1 MNGLPATPRS
11 AAIALACIAAML
23 VPAAARAQ
31 ALLVVNPTT
40 VSVQTPVGTN
50 AASQTVQVSNGGNR
64 ALKWSVVP
72 PTAGWLSVSPSKG
85 TNAFPLTLTFA
96 TSTLPVGVYQ
106 TTFTVETGVGS
117 SVAVAVQVSI
127 VSQSQP
133 PPPAQLTVTCPANMS
148 LTSPDGSAVVVS
160 YSVSTSGGV
169 QPVAVNGSPA
179 SGSSFPVGMT
189 SVQVTAKSSDGQ
201 TASCG
206 FTVTVS
212 YTPSGDWTFCAAEN
226 AFCAF
231 SGTRQVRYG
240 ANGSY
245 FFQTLSGGTPC
256 NNSVFGDP
264 IVGTAKH
271 CDVSTAQ
278 ASSSVGPQAT
288 ITCPAGAVD
297 VFPGTDIQ
305 ATVNLYPGATTFCLR
320 SGTHS
325 LVSPI
330 TPKTGNTFI
339 GEYGAI
345 VDGTGWTTTDHTE
358 AAFRA
363 HNQDIDFVT
372 IRNLVIRNLQRGIHA
387 YYLNSDHWTIENN
400 EIAFNQSGIVF
411 PSNSTIRNNHIH
423 HNSSGGYLG
432 SFAHNSLLENNEI
445 AYNGWEQKVGE
456 SNNVT
461 FRNSFVHHNAGDGIW
476 YDGNNT
482 GSVIEGNRVEDN
494 GQMGIFY
501 EISSSAIIRN
511 NTIRRSRDT
520 AVFISTSKNVQI
532 YDNILEGNFRGIT
545 YFVNCAS
552 VGGGA
557 ISFDLANNTAHQ
569 NTVVVGT
576 EPDAF
581 ATVFS
586 YTLCSP
592 TQVAEYV
599 NGSKNLA
606 FSSNT
611 YDVPSPSTGR
621 YWFWNAL
628 KLWTEWQALGHDLTG
643 TVK

>member
-1 MNGLPATPRS
+1 
-11 AAIALACIAAML
+11 
-23 VPAAARAQ
+23 V
-31 ALLVVNPTT
+31 
-40 VSVQTPVGTN
+40 
-50 AASQTVQVSNGGNR
+50 
-64 ALKWSVVP
+64 
-72 PTAGWLSVSPSKG
+72 
-85 TNAFPLTLTFA
+85 TFA
-96 TSTLPVGVYQ
+96 TATLAVGTYQ
-106 TTFTVETGVGS
+106 TSFRVESATGAS
-117 SVAVAVQVSI
+117 ETVAVQVSI
-127 VSQSQP
+127 VAASQSP
-133 PPPAQLTVTCPANMS
+133 PLTATCPSNITVS
-148 LTSPDGSAVVVS
+148 SPDGSPVAVT
-160 YSVSTSGGV
+160 YSASTSGGL
-169 QPVAVNGSPA
+169 QPVTVSGVPA
-179 SGSSFPVGMT
+179 SGSSFPVGT
-189 SVQVTAKSSDGQ
+189 SLVQVTAKSSDGQ

-206 FTVTVS
+206 FSVTVTYS
-212 YTPSGDWTFCAAEN
+212 APSEWTFCAFESE
-226 AFCAF
+226 FCAF

-245 FFQTLSGGTPC
+245 FYQTLSGGTPC
-256 NNSVFGDP
+256 TNSVFGDP
-264 IVGTAKH
+264 IVGTLKH
-271 CDVSTAQ
+271 CDVSSAPAT
-278 ASSSVGPQAT
+278 STVGPQST
-288 ITCPAGAVD
+288 ITCPAGSVD
-297 VFPGTDIQ
+297 IFPATDIQ
-305 ATVNLYPGATTFCLR
+305 TVVNIHPNVTTFCLR

-325 LVSPI
+325 IASPI

-345 VDGTGWTTTDHTE
+345 MDGTGWTTTDHTE
-358 AAFRA
+358 AAFRS

-387 YYLNSDHWTIENN
+387 YHLNSDHWTIENN
-400 EIAFNQSGIVF
+400 EVAFNQSGIVF
-411 PSNSTIRNNHIH
+411 PSDSVVRNNHIH
-423 HNSSGGYLG
+423 HNTDGGYLG

-501 EISSSAIIRN
+501 EISSDAIIRN

-532 YDNILEGNFRGIT
+532 ANNVLEDNFRGIT

-557 ISFDLANNTAHQ
+557 IAFDLANNAAHH
-569 NTVVVGT
+569 NTIVVGT
-576 EPDAF
+576 QTDAF
-581 ATVFS
+581 ASVFS
-586 YTLCSP
+586 YTLCSS
-592 TQVAEYV
+592 TQVAQYV
-599 NGSKNLA
+599 DGAKNLT
-606 FSSNT
+606 FSDNT

-628 KLWTEWQALGHDLTG
+628 KLWTEWKALGHDATS